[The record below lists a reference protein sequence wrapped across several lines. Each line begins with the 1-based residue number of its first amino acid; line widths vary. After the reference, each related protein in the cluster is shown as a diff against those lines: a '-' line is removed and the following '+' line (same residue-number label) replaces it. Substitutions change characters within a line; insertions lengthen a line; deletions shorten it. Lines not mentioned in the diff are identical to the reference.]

1 MQKQLKIKGPLMRQI
16 DFIYDFSLSE
26 LSIEPS
32 RQEEKF
38 HLLRLLAPFFSFMLH
53 GSGHQPFVMS

>member
-1 MQKQLKIKGPLMRQI
+1 MSQI
-16 DFIYDFSLSE
+16 DFIFDFSLSE

-32 RQEEKF
+32 THEEKF
-38 HLLRLLAPFFSFMLH
+38 HLLCLLAPFFSLMLH